1 MKALEYILLLPLIGI
16 MLTSCNGTDKYPDA
30 EAVEFQLKAIVP
42 NSLPKEKGHAPRCI
56 MELWTKSEKPVMI
69 ERQEKKLTQ
78 IGSYGSKES
87 STSNITAVT
96 PVFFTLEVKPGE
108 YECLLWVDYINEDAQ
123 PDTDNRYNDMY
134 YNTEDLSH
142 VRVINTQSMISNK
155 AANAYCGHAELQWDG
170 QASAPKEIMMTHPIS
185 AVQIKEQNL
194 ASTQIL
200 TEMTLN
206 MESCSAFNVR
216 NGEPEEKTETEYRR
230 ININSTDT
238 EYGIL
243 FIAYMFSGKEV
254 SYTGIPV
261 NIKFN
266 TTQGMFEKSIAAG
279 NVYTI
284 SDRLTEISSLWLTDN
299 DETTQ
304 NRLKIENIEWNGET
318 EAIPNECI
326 TARVGIQSEIAKK
339 EQIIDGEWVP
349 IGPDGECS
357 IQKDY
362 SIFFNDTPSYRF
374 EVKPGD
380 NTIPGYG
387 GGTKSRAELSY
398 CYATADDFKDLPFET
413 LENASKI
420 LNVYHYGKG
429 ILPQRCISE
438 HVFSVYFPDNIDE
451 NAGIFAQIH
460 NMPDRTLTKNPDGEE
475 QMMTEAEFLKLLET
489 TIFRENT
496 GYEKI
501 METNPDG
508 SPMYDEK
515 GNIVYKRGEPNGWLI
530 DAGCFPPLAFTISNG
545 YVYIECNSCRSRLT
559 DISDRT
565 KANVKYHEV
574 MQPVKSE
581 YKTSIIAYKTPLSKF
596 PKEQW
601 VTFKV
606 KIKWGEFGG
615 VSETEKPGMIDA
627 YMFYDENGEQKQEH
641 IVDNATVNIGYND
654 EYGYY
659 FKFGIYR
666 GGEIETPITYNLAGY
681 SQEIKDVW

>member
-1 MKALEYILLLPLIGI
+1 MG
-16 MLTSCNGTDKYPDA
+16 
-30 EAVEFQLKAIVP
+30 
-42 NSLPKEKGHAPRCI
+42 
-56 MELWTKSEKPVMI
+56 
-69 ERQEKKLTQ
+69 
-78 IGSYGSKES
+78 
-87 STSNITAVT
+87 
-96 PVFFTLEVKPGE
+96 
-108 YECLLWVDYINEDAQ
+108 
-123 PDTDNRYNDMY
+123 NRRKN
-134 YNTEDLSH
+134 
-142 VRVINTQSMISNK
+142 
-155 AANAYCGHAELQWDG
+155 
-170 QASAPKEIMMTHPIS
+170 
-185 AVQIKEQNL
+185 
-194 ASTQIL
+194 
-200 TEMTLN
+200 
-206 MESCSAFNVR
+206 R
-216 NGEPEEKTETEYRR
+216 NGIPQNKHQFHRHRIRYIIYRIHVFR
-230 ININSTDT
+230 
-238 EYGIL
+238 
-243 FIAYMFSGKEV
+243 KEV

-496 GYEKI
+496 GYEK
-501 METNPDG
+501 
-508 SPMYDEK
+508 
-515 GNIVYKRGEPNGWLI
+515 
-530 DAGCFPPLAFTISNG
+530 
-545 YVYIECNSCRSRLT
+545 
-559 DISDRT
+559 
-565 KANVKYHEV
+565 
-574 MQPVKSE
+574 
-581 YKTSIIAYKTPLSKF
+581 
-596 PKEQW
+596 
-601 VTFKV
+601 
-606 KIKWGEFGG
+606 
-615 VSETEKPGMIDA
+615 
-627 YMFYDENGEQKQEH
+627 
-641 IVDNATVNIGYND
+641 
-654 EYGYY
+654 
-659 FKFGIYR
+659 
-666 GGEIETPITYNLAGY
+666 
-681 SQEIKDVW
+681 